1 MASKTKQRVVN
12 DSKKRIIINGFDMFT
27 PNHLS
32 FGQWRRKGDRS
43 KDKRRDLTYWTDV
56 AQILER
62 GDVTS
67 LFLADTFGQHDTYKR
82 SAEPAVRTAC
92 QFPMGDPAV
101 VVSAM
106 AAVTKNLA
114 FAITTSTSFESPFV
128 VAKRFTTLDH
138 LTNGR
143 FGWNI
148 VTSFKESAYESDQ
161 IGIKFV
167 EHDKRYERAD
177 DYLRCL
183 YKIWESSWADDA
195 LKEDAENEIY
205 ADFNRIRPIR
215 HKSEVLDIKGPH
227 ILDPSPQRTPFLFQA
242 GTSSAGMTFAATH
255 AEGVFVSAPSPH
267 ILAPRVANIRATA
280 AALGRD
286 PQSIKIFAVIT
297 PIIGRTE
304 EEAQAKYQ
312 EALNY
317 TSTEGGL
324 TFYSGNAGIDLSQY
338 DLDKVITP
346 EDVTVDGRIHSLVN
360 SLKYHGNDLPAWTP
374 RNIGKLISIGGNGP
388 VPVGSVE
395 RVADIFEEWMDVADL
410 DGFNVGYVTTPGSFE
425 DLVDLLIPELRRRG
439 RYAPKGEPVTLREKV
454 FGKGQS
460 RLRDDHVGSKYKY
473 ENYVEEDA

>member
-1 MASKTKQRVVN
+1 MRRTK
-12 DSKKRIIINGFDMFT
+12 FT
-27 PNHLS
+27 PILIAYGLSDTNRKSLTSKVLTSWILRRSGHLFCS
-32 FGQWRRKGDRS
+32 KQELPRRK
-43 KDKRRDLTYWTDV
+43 TQNTAY
-56 AQILER
+56 AQR
-62 GDVTS
+62 
-67 LFLADTFGQHDTYKR
+67 
-82 SAEPAVRTAC
+82 
-92 QFPMGDPAV
+92 M
-101 VVSAM
+101 
-106 AAVTKNLA
+106 
-114 FAITTSTSFESPFV
+114 
-128 VAKRFTTLDH
+128 
-138 LTNGR
+138 TN
-143 FGWNI
+143 N
-148 VTSFKESAYESDQ
+148 D
-161 IGIKFV
+161 
-167 EHDKRYERAD
+167 
-177 DYLRCL
+177 C
-183 YKIWESSWADDA
+183 
-195 LKEDAENEIY
+195 
-205 ADFNRIRPIR
+205 
-215 HKSEVLDIKGPH
+215 
-227 ILDPSPQRTPFLFQA
+227 
-242 GTSSAGMTFAATH
+242 SAGMTFAATH

-312 EALNY
+312 EALKY

-338 DLDKVITP
+338 DLDKIITP

-439 RYAPKGEPVTLREKV
+439 RYVPKGEPVTLREKV